1 MDVERTIQFLLEQ
14 QARFD
19 ARQAEFAARQA
30 EAAAAFAA
38 RQAEFAAAF
47 ATSQAE
53 FAAEFAARQAEF
65 EVRHA
70 KFEAKFEEDITRIN
84 SVIVSIATSQQRTNE
99 ILVALTEKHVEL
111 AEAQRSTEHKIH
123 TVISALER
131 HIANHE

>member
-30 EAAAAFAA
+30 EAAAA
-38 RQAEFAAAF
+38 
-47 ATSQAE
+47 
-53 FAAEFAARQAEF
+53 FAARQAEF

-111 AEAQRSTEHKIH
+111 AEAQRSTEHKLH
-123 TVISALER
+123 AVISALER
-131 HIANHE
+131 HIANHQ